1 MSGAVDVYL
10 GLGSN
15 QGNRRENI
23 DSALSMLDSNEK
35 IHVDKVSDIIETEP
49 WGFAAEQ
56 NFLNCV
62 ARVQVDKTLT
72 PEEMLDVC
80 KDIEKDLGREE
91 NIEFGPDGKRV
102 YHSRPI
108 DIDILIYGQ
117 ERIDTERLTIPH
129 KQMAER
135 DFVMIPLRQIISEE
149 IKSAFPELFRK

>member
-1 MSGAVDVYL
+1 MDTIEIYL
-10 GLGSN
+10 GLGTN
-15 QGNRRENI
+15 EGDRQANI
-23 DSALSMLDSNEK
+23 DHALAALTQAG
-35 IHVDKVSDIIETEP
+35 IRILTVSDIIEAAP
-49 WGFAAEQ
+49 WGFEAPQ
-56 NFLNCV
+56 DFLNC
-62 ARVQVDKTLT
+62 ALMGQVNADVTPTALLDICKT
-72 PEEMLDVC
+72 
-80 KDIEKDLGREE
+80 IERDLGRKE
-91 NIEFGPDGKRV
+91 NIEFDAEGKRV